1 MGRQHAGLLWNRSH
15 RETAEIVESGRRVE
29 VVRDASYSGQQL
41 QMQSGVVLVA
51 GTAEALIDSTWPV
64 VGFGTA
70 EAMVDSTAMKAAV
83 VVEGIAVA
91 AAVLDHSHQL
101 VSAALLVGAAVLV
114 STFAAAPVL
123 VGAFAAL
130 VLVSISAALVLVG
143 ATAALVLVSTF
154 AAVADVGTFAAVDAS
169 AAELVQIHSIP
180 DFAADYALGAVRQWA
195 FHTGECRK
203 HLHRHFVGMLGP

>member
-51 GTAEALIDSTWPV
+51 GTAEALVDSTWPV

-101 VSAALLVGAAVLV
+101 VGAAVLV

-123 VGAFAAL
+123 VGASAAP
-130 VLVSISAALVLVG
+130 VLVGISAALVLVG
-143 ATAALVLVSTF
+143 ASAAPVLVSTF
-154 AAVADVGTFAAVDAS
+154 AVVADVGTFAAVDAS

-195 FHTGECRK
+195 FHTGGCRK
-203 HLHRHFVGMLGP
+203 HLHRKTHFVGMLGP